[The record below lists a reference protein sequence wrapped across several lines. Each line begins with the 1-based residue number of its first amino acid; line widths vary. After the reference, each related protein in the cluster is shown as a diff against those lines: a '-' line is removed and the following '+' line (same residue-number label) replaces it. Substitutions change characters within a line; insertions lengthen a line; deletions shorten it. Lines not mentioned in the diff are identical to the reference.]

1 MRLAY
6 CIVMIILLCTYI
18 VVEERDKRITRKEAC
33 QDGYRKAL
41 KEYGK
46 LPTRPI
52 VLDDSTG
59 DIDFK
64 CSCCGQ
70 EYIVPEDDKP
80 KYCSSCG
87 REIDW
92 EDKAYGMQ
100 N

>member
-1 MRLAY
+1 MKLVCY
-6 CIVMIILLCTYI
+6 IVCVSMICIVIALTTKEKEI
-18 VVEERDKRITRKEAC
+18 EKKEAYLN
-33 QDGYRKAL
+33 GYKKAL
-41 KEYGK
+41 KDCGK

-52 VLDDSTG
+52 ILDDSTG

-70 EYIVPEDDKP
+70 EYIVPEDNKP

-92 EDKAYGMQ
+92 EDAVHGM
-100 N
+100 